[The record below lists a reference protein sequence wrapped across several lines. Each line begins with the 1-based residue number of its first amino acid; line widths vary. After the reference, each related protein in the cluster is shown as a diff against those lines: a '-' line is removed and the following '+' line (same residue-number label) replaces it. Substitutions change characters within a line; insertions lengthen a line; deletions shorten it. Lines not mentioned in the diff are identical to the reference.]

1 MKSNDPSKTKY
12 STRTNKG
19 YFWNVCFVGFIV
31 EALRKE
37 AHAEAHKPVV
47 GKTQQH
53 KVHTHYKLIM
63 LDKGIKYLIYTQIA
77 ERCIYISERNNTNLH
92 CIYKG

>member
-1 MKSNDPSKTKY
+1 MTPPKQNNSTK
-12 STRTNKG
+12 TNKG
-19 YFWNVCFVGFIV
+19 HFWCVCFVGFIV
-31 EALRKE
+31 EALQNE

-47 GKTQQH
+47 GKTQQD
-53 KVHTHYKLIM
+53 KVHTYYKLIM

-92 CIYKG
+92 CINKGW